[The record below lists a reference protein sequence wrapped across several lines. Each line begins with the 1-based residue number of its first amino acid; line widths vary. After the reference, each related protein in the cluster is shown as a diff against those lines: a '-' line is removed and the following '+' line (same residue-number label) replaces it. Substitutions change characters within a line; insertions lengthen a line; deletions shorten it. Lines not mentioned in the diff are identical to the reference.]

1 MNLENNINYSV
12 TNNTRALK
20 LGRLQLASY
29 VSKNSCPPTC
39 EHMINKT
46 CYAEFGPISLHW
58 NKVSSGER
66 GGNLESL
73 LQAIKRL
80 RRGTVWRYAVAGDL
94 PGLHICI
101 DPAALEQITKANK
114 GLKGYAY
121 THKPIF
127 KSQYKKFLLR
137 DYGITRQFF
146 NKQVVINK
154 AAIIAANAG
163 GFTIN
168 YSADTLAIAD
178 RVKKENIAPVV
189 VSYAVDKETKAFKT
203 PAGNQVALCA
213 YDADKIPCSECG
225 DKTTLCGNA
234 KRKAII
240 GFKAHGCRKK
250 LITLE

>member
-1 MNLENNINYSV
+1 MNYH
-12 TNNTRALK
+12 TTTKTQALK
-20 LGRLQLASY
+20 LGQLQLASY
-29 VSKNSCPPTC
+29 TDKNSCPPTC
-39 EHMINKT
+39 EHMRKGT
-46 CYAEFGPISLHW
+46 CYALHGPISLHW
-58 NKVSSGER
+58 DKVSSGER
-66 GGNLESL
+66 GGNLEIL

-80 RRGTVWRYAVAGDL
+80 RRGTVWRYGVAGDL

-101 DPAALEQITKANK
+101 DPAALAQITKANT
-114 GLKGYAY
+114 GRLGYAY

-127 KSQYKKFLLR
+127 RSQYKKFLLK
-137 DYGITRQFF
+137 DHGITRQFF

-154 AAIIAANAG
+154 AAIIAANTG

-189 VSYAVDKETKAFKT
+189 VSYAAAKETKAFKT
-203 PAGNQVALCA
+203 PAGYQVALCA

-225 DKTTLCGNA
+225 DKTTLCGNS